1 MLPAPARALTAPT
14 ARREG
19 HASPSHRFRTA
30 GGGSPASRGVARG
43 AAFRERGVFTEPRPR
58 HPPVGSLVPAS
69 VWGCRNRVSCFLR
82 IHQNGRCRAKADP
95 LQVHLPDTPQ
105 EQLMLLYREH
115 QRQQLNPGLRGKPHS
130 LLKHRKAKEAPPM
143 EKPEVKKHLWDII
156 ILP

>member
-1 MLPAPARALTAPT
+1 MLPAPARALTFPDATAPP
-14 ARREG
+14 
-19 HASPSHRFRTA
+19 PSGRVTCA
-30 GGGSPASRGVARG
+30 
-43 AAFRERGVFTEPRPR
+43 RERLGR
-58 HPPVGSLVPAS
+58 
-69 VWGCRNRVSCFLR
+69 RNRVSCFLR

-105 EQLMLLYREH
+105 EQLMLLYWEH